1 MNNVPD
7 HIIIKRESPDR
18 EPANS
23 TQKTALLTIMLFQFF
38 QRFCEILGIRSTSP
52 ARKLRPREV
61 K

>member
-1 MNNVPD
+1 MNNVPG
-7 HIIIKRESPDR
+7 HTIIKRESPDR

-23 TQKTALLTIMLFQFF
+23 TRKTVLLAIMLFQFF
-38 QRFCEILGIRSTSP
+38 QRFREIHGIRSTSP